1 MMAVPAGR
9 GRPVCGADCG
19 CPCHGPGSGHGP
31 GPTPEPDEDSPSM
44 RALRARM
51 AEENRLRRWLRG
63 TS

>member
-1 MMAVPAGR
+1 MMAAPPGR
-9 GRPVCGADCG
+9 GHPVCGADCG
-19 CPCHGPGSGHGP
+19 CPCHGSGPDPAPG
-31 GPTPEPDEDSPSM
+31 PDEDSPSM

>member
-1 MMAVPAGR
+1 MAAPPGR

-19 CPCHGPGSGHGP
+19 CPCHGSGPDPAPG
-31 GPTPEPDEDSPSM
+31 PDEDSPSM

-63 TS
+63 AS

>member
-1 MMAVPAGR
+1 MAAPPGH

-19 CPCHGPGSGHGP
+19 CPCHGSGPDPAPG
-31 GPTPEPDEDSPSM
+31 PDEDSPSM

-63 TS
+63 AS